1 MQRAQI
7 NFPEEGGIV
16 QVESFGVHMNMDGSV
31 FNGLK
36 IESIMDRSPQQS
48 VESERGVVGLKDT
61 SVHQIARAS
70 WMKAMHSLSSREDS
84 RTLSDVRVQPP

>member
-48 VESERGVVGLKDT
+48 VVRERGVVGLKV